1 MNSKSNL
8 NNIINK
14 LYNNIRN
21 YTFQEAK
28 KYDLTSIQWQVINHL
43 DNHKGILTQ
52 LELSKLMQRDLGQL
66 TRLLNQL
73 EKKSLIRKATDK
85 QDKRKKHIML
95 TRNAKNKISLIREG
109 ISKHYTEQKDDLSDP
124 EYNNLISL
132 LSKIKLK
139 TNIKLNI

>member
-8 NNIINK
+8 NIIINK

-28 KYDLTSIQWQVINHL
+28 KHDLTSLQWQVINHI
-43 DNHKGILTQ
+43 DTNNGILTQ
-52 LELSKLMQRDLGQL
+52 LELSELMQRDLGQL
-66 TRLLNQL
+66 TRLLNKL
-73 EKKSLIRKATDK
+73 EKNNLIRKATDK

-95 TRNAKNKISLIREG
+95 TRNAKNKIYLIREG
-109 ISKHYTEQKDDLSDP
+109 ISKHYAEQKNNLSEI

-139 TNIKLNI
+139 TNSKINI

>member
-8 NNIINK
+8 NIIINK

-28 KYDLTSIQWQVINHL
+28 KYDLTSIQWQVINHI
-43 DNHKGILTQ
+43 DTNNGILTQ

-66 TRLLNQL
+66 TRLLNKL
-73 EKKSLIRKATDK
+73 EKNNLIRKATDK

-95 TRNAKNKISLIREG
+95 TRNAKNKIYLIREG
-109 ISKHYTEQKDDLSDP
+109 ISKHYAEQKNNLSEI

-139 TNIKLNI
+139 TNTKINI